1 MEAITTNAIF
11 FVILIR
17 ESIHICVIRHC
28 LVECCVEHTY
38 LWHVRQNFSDSSHT
52 FEVSRIVKWSEG
64 GACLHLF
71 DNFWSDNNRCVEFFA
86 AMHYLL
92 LGGYTGMVAN
102 LVSCL
107 TNGCYYFRI
116 KKGKSTWPFAIAF
129 SVLFVVIGFLSW
141 HGPISIFV
149 ILAKLFSSIC
159 LCVKEPKTVR
169 LINLIY
175 NPFWLIYDLY
185 VGSLAGIITDILVIS
200 STAIAIFRLDLF
212 PKKKD

>member
-1 MEAITTNAIF
+1 MPDSTKLQLFAQILGFIGTIIIVIGMQQKKYKNIAICKISN
-11 FVILIR
+11 
-17 ESIHICVIRHC
+17 
-28 LVECCVEHTY
+28 
-38 LWHVRQNFSDSSHT
+38 
-52 FEVSRIVKWSEG
+52 
-64 GACLHLF
+64 
-71 DNFWSDNNRCVEFFA
+71 EFFA

-129 SVLFVVIGFLSW
+129 SLLFVVIGFLSW

-185 VGSLAGIITDILVIS
+185 VGSLAGTITDILVIS
-200 STAIAIFRLDLF
+200 STAIAIIRLDLF